1 MTELLLQGLHT
12 TTVDAEEM
20 DRQHETLVAIMDELA
35 RRDAQR
41 APKEELSALLL
52 CLADCTLQHFEA
64 EEAAMARTGY
74 AKLDTH
80 CIIHRSLIT
89 ALNDHRQTFESG
101 GGRLGHKL
109 LSFMKYWLVAHINS
123 VDRHFTHTSPR
134 RSA

>member
-1 MTELLLQGLHT
+1 MTELSFQGLHT
-12 TTVDAEEM
+12 ITLDAAEM
-20 DRQHETLVAIMDELA
+20 DRQHETLVAIMDELE

-41 APKEELSALLL
+41 APKEELSALLVR
-52 CLADCTLQHFEA
+52 LADCTLQHFEA
-64 EEAAMARTGY
+64 EEAFMSRTGY
-74 AKLDTH
+74 PKLDTH
-80 CIIHRSLIT
+80 CIIHRSLLS
-89 ALNDHRQTFESG
+89 ALHDHRQTFESG